1 MNKLLIITLG
11 ISLASP
17 ALGSTEILTVP
28 VESSEPV
35 YSSRTVFDTPIRTCE
50 MRTVSIEKSTGVGM
64 TGAVIG
70 ALAGHVIT
78 RKLTGSTVNR
88 VLGTAAGTVIGSAIQ
103 RSMRQG
109 NTEEIQDCR
118 IERPSH
124 QESYVSGYNVSYTVD
139 GRHRTSFYTYDA
151 KTVRVQKSINYR
163 VLR

>member
-1 MNKLLIITLG
+1 
-11 ISLASP
+11 
-17 ALGSTEILTVP
+17 
-28 VESSEPV
+28 
-35 YSSRTVFDTPIRTCE
+35 
-50 MRTVSIEKSTGVGM
+50 VSIEKSTGVGM

-151 KTVRVQKSINYR
+151 KYVKIRKSTNYR

>member
-11 ISLASP
+11 ISLASE
-17 ALGSTEILTVP
+17 AAGSTEILTVP
-28 VESSEPV
+28 VESSSPV

-50 MRTVSIEKSTGVGM
+50 MRTVSAQIPSGLSM
-64 TGAVIG
+64 AGAVVG

-78 RKLTGSTVNR
+78 RKLSSSTVNR
-88 VLGTAAGTVIGSAIQ
+88 VLGTAAGGVIGSEIEK
-103 RSMRQG
+103 SINQG
-109 NTEEIQDCR
+109 DTEQIQDCR

-151 KTVRVQKSINYR
+151 KYVKIQKSTNYR